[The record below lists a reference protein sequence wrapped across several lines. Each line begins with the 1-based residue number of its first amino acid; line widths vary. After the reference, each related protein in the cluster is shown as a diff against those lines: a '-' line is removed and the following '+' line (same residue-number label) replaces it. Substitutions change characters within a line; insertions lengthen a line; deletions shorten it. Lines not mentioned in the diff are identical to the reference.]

1 MTSPKG
7 IRIPIQWT
15 AAGATRLLCD
25 VKFIAFDPEMRYL
38 HFRTQPRSRQIHLM
52 NPEAYTISRPLGTI
66 SGQGLP
72 IPALAVLQQATL
84 PVPVIIYLLTVT
96 IPIGFNAGP
105 LALTT
110 LRLFLLIMVVPLLV
124 QLFSGR
130 FGRVLLTDILMLL
143 HILWATVALALNNP
157 NQVAQQFGSVGVEF
171 IGGYL
176 MGRAYIRSAEGFVA
190 LSRWLVFLVLCT
202 MPLALF
208 EAKTGRPLLI
218 EAIHKIP
225 GLTSVAV
232 VTIDG
237 RMGLERVQGV
247 FAHPIHYGLFC
258 SVALSM
264 AFVALRDITSRG
276 WRWLSSILIAICG
289 FLALSSGALLAIVL
303 QTALISWSSTF
314 ARIRWRWW
322 LLVGLFV
329 LAYIVIDIFS
339 NRAPLQVF
347 MSYATFSAHN
357 AYYRS
362 IIFEWGMKN
371 VWDHPIFGL
380 GLNDWVRPFY
390 MVSGTM
396 DNFWLVM
403 AVRYGIPGFLLLAA
417 AYVLLI
423 FRVMRLKL
431 DGDVLLTRIRLA
443 WVFTFLGLSF
453 TLTTVHIWTNIY
465 SFVFFMFGA
474 GAWLL
479 EAHKAGERSLSVS
492 PGGRSSAPSLGPPS
506 QDAISRNPIASRI
519 EPRYS
524 RFPTKNTRKDR
535 SA

>member
-1 MTSPKG
+1 
-7 IRIPIQWT
+7 
-15 AAGATRLLCD
+15 
-25 VKFIAFDPEMRYL
+25 V
-38 HFRTQPRSRQIHLM
+38 
-52 NPEAYTISRPLGTI
+52 
-66 SGQGLP
+66 
-72 IPALAVLQQATL
+72 
-84 PVPVIIYLLTVT
+84 
-96 IPIGFNAGP
+96 
-105 LALTT
+105 
-110 LRLFLLIMVVPLLV
+110 FLLIMVIPLLSK
-124 QLFSGR
+124 LLSGYY
-130 FGRVLLTDILMLL
+130 GKIMLTDILMMMHL
-143 HILWATVALALNNP
+143 IWATVALAVNNP
-157 NQVAQQFGSVGVEF
+157 NQVVQQIGSVGIEF

-176 MGRAYIRSAEGFVA
+176 MGRAYIRTPESFVA
-190 LSRWLVFLVLCT
+190 LSRWLVFLVLST
-202 MPLALF
+202 LPLALF

-218 EAIHKIP
+218 EAIHKLP

-258 SVALSM
+258 SVALSL
-264 AFVALRDITSRG
+264 AFVVLRDITSPGR
-276 WRWLSSILIAICG
+276 RWLSSVLIAMCG

-303 QTALISWSSTF
+303 QTALITWSNVF
-314 ARIRWRWW
+314 AKIRWRWW

-329 LAYIVIDIFS
+329 LAYIIIDIFS

-362 IIFEWGMKN
+362 IIFDWGMRN
-371 VWDHPIFGL
+371 IWAHPIFGL

-403 AVRYGIPGFLLLAA
+403 GVRYGIPGFFLLGC
-417 AYVLLI
+417 AYSVMI
-423 FRVMRLKL
+423 FRVMRLNFE
-431 DGDVLLTRIRLA
+431 GDVLLTKIRLA

-479 EAHKAGERSLSVS
+479 EARKTGQPSISDTPVERPGSSLAPASAYRRQMMMVAVEPDTERS
-492 PGGRSSAPSLGPPS
+492 PGPRSH
-506 QDAISRNPIASRI
+506 
-519 EPRYS
+519 YS
-524 RFPTKNTRKDR
+524 RFPVRNSRKDGPKER
-535 SA
+535 L